1 MNINRIAGLRLQ
13 NQGIA
18 SAESNWSPKQVV
30 GQLGAV
36 QAQDYMQAMWA
47 IGLRSPGATLS
58 KVEQS
63 IKDREMVLTWTQ
75 RGTIHFVPT
84 EDVLWR
90 LSLAAPRLLQQSRRR
105 REQLELDDA
114 TLTRSESLIRNR
126 LQGGAQVSR
135 GELLEQLEQAGI
147 RTDSQRGYHILW
159 HSAYKGLICFG
170 PISGKQQTFVLLDEW
185 VPDARQLTREHALAK
200 LALRYFTAHGP
211 ATVHDFAWWTGMTL
225 GDAREGLGAIKG
237 QLDSERMDGNDYWMV
252 KQANGAWTKQGEK
265 RHLKAEE
272 QQGKASGVYLLPGFD
287 EYILGY
293 KERSAVLRPDIAPRI
308 VPGNNGVF
316 LPMIVI
322 NGQVVGTWK
331 RTVKKNGVDV
341 VIHPFEPLDE
351 FKEGIEQRAEA
362 YAKFMELPLGK
373 LVFEQVVK

>member
-1 MNINRIAGLRLQ
+1 MNIDRIAGLRLQ
-13 NQGIA
+13 NQGV
-18 SAESNWSPKQVV
+18 SSVESNWSPSQVV
-30 GQLGAV
+30 QQLGAV

-63 IKDREMVLTWTQ
+63 IKGREMVLTWTQ

-90 LSLAAPRLLQQSRRR
+90 LSLAAPRLLQQSKRR
-105 REQLELDDA
+105 REQLELDDS
-114 TLTRSESLIRNR
+114 TLERSESLIRNM
-126 LQGGAQVSR
+126 LQGGAQVTR
-135 GELLEQLEQAGI
+135 GELLEQLERAGI

-185 VPDARQLTREHALAK
+185 ATDAQKLTREDALAK
-200 LALRYFTAHGP
+200 LALRYFNAHGP

-225 GDAREGLGAIKG
+225 ADAREGLEAIKG
-237 QLDSERMDGNDYWMV
+237 KLDTERMDGSDYWMG
-252 KQANGAWTKQGEK
+252 KQTDGAWTGQRK
-265 RHLKAEE
+265 EE
-272 QQGKASGVYLLPGFD
+272 HSKEEQQQGKASAVYLLPGFD

-293 KERSAVLRPDIAPRI
+293 KERGAVLKPEIAPRI

-316 LPMIVI
+316 LPMVVV

-331 RTVKKNGVDV
+331 RTVKKKGIDV
-341 VIHPFEPLDE
+341 VIHPFERLDGFE
-351 FKEGIEQRAEA
+351 EEIEQRAEA
-362 YAKFMELPLGK
+362 CAKFMELPLTK
-373 LVFEQVVK
+373 LVFEQAVK

>member
-114 TLTRSESLIRNR
+114 TLARSESLIRNR
-126 LQGGAQVSR
+126 LQGGVQVSR
-135 GELLEQLEQAGI
+135 GELLEQLERAGI

-185 VPDARQLTREHALAK
+185 VPDAQQLTREHALAK

-211 ATVHDFAWWTGMTL
+211 ATVHDFAWWSGMTL
-225 GDAREGLGAIKG
+225 GDAREGLEAIKG
-237 QLDSERMDGNDYWMV
+237 QLDRERIDGSDYWMV
-252 KQANGAWTKQGEK
+252 KQTDGAWTEQGEK
-265 RHLKAEE
+265 RPSKEE
-272 QQGKASGVYLLPGFD
+272 KQEDKASAVYLLPGFD

-293 KERSAVLRPDIAPRI
+293 KERSAVLKPEIAQRI

-316 LPMIVI
+316 LPMVVV

-331 RTVKKNGVDV
+331 RTVKKKGVDV

-362 YAKFMELPLGK
+362 YAKFMELPLGR
-373 LVFEQVVK
+373 LAFEQVVK